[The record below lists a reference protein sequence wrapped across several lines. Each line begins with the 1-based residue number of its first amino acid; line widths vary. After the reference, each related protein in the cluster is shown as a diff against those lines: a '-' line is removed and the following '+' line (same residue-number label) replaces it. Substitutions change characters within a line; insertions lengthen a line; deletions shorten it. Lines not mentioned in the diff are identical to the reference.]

1 MARRRYYRRSVR
13 VVPAKKKWAS
23 NITQITLRQGRPNV
37 GGGPIGNFH
46 PLVSNSAGNSTPTPV
61 IIKTGNFKVQVDAVS
76 SLNLTTVSSVN
87 VIVFIAFLPEGYS
100 YSATDPDSGATLM
113 KQHPEW
119 IMAWKQI
126 DFTSSTG
133 QATNNSATA
142 NFSSRLKRNLNSGD
156 KIIFGT
162 AYPAAEAKP
171 EPANDGN
178 YFSYTVACQYWTC
191 AN

>member
-23 NITQITLRQGRPNV
+23 NITQITLRQGRPNA

-46 PLVSNSAGNSTPTPV
+46 PLVTNSASNSTPTPV
-61 IIKTGNFKVQVDAVS
+61 IIKTGNFKVQVDAVAQ
-76 SLNLTTVSSVN
+76 LNITEVSSVN

-100 YSATDPDSGATLM
+100 YSATSADSGADLM
-113 KQHPEW
+113 KAHPEW

-126 DFTSSTG
+126 DFTSANG

-156 KIIFGT
+156 RIVFGT
-162 AYPAAEAKP
+162 AYPAAEVKP
-171 EPANDGN
+171 SSDSLGN
-178 YFSYTVACQYWTC
+178 LFTYTVACQYWTC